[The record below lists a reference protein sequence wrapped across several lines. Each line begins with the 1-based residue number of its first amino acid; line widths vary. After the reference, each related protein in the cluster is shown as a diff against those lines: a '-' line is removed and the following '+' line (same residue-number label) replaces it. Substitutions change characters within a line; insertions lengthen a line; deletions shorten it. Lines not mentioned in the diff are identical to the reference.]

1 MEDQRAIFAAST
13 ARDGFFPLLAAEFC
27 ELGFDRPP
35 LIENFACECRFYA
48 VAKVALCR
56 RVRGD
61 YHP

>member
-1 MEDQRAIFAAST
+1 
-13 ARDGFFPLLAAEFC
+13 LLAAEFC
-27 ELGFDRPP
+27 ELGVDRPP